1 MMVWQSWEKGIPMD
15 YRSDPLHAGRIFL
28 LSGRI
33 KDMDN
38 DLKNTSVKGFWW
50 KRFFYSVTGATND
63 YELGPNWFASVM
75 GTGIIANAAASLP
88 VFSDKLNGFALIVWC
103 LASLMLV
110 GLVLATF
117 VLLLQ
122 QHNTWKKHFSDPM
135 MAQFYGA
142 PPMAMLT
149 VAGGALL
156 LGGNIFGQ
164 EFALRISW
172 VLWFAGTMTGLGS
185 AIIIPYRLFTLFKVR
200 QDSAFGGWLMPV
212 VPPMVS
218 AAIGAMLV
226 PFTPAGVLR
235 ETMFYLCYSMFGLS
249 LVAALIIIS
258 MIWSRLA
265 HHGTSGTSRVP
276 TLWIVL
282 GPLGQ
287 SMTAVGILGTV
298 AKEAVPSEIAHGFE
312 LFAVLYSVPIFGF
325 VLLWTCFATLLTLR
339 ARRRHMGFALTYWA
353 FTFPV
358 GTCVTGI
365 AQLAYHT
372 GLPLFDWASILYY
385 IGLLIA
391 WTVAAFGTTKG
402 MITGHL
408 FRPPPVSVPP
418 IISVKE
424 PYFPGD
430 VEDDM

>member
-1 MMVWQSWEKGIPMD
+1 MG
-15 YRSDPLHAGRIFL
+15 
-28 LSGRI
+28 
-33 KDMDN
+33 N
-38 DLKNTSVKGFWW
+38 NLKNKSTKGFWW

-88 VFSDKLNGFALIVWC
+88 LFSKQLQGFALIIWC
-103 LASLMLV
+103 LASFMLI
-110 GLVLATF
+110 GLVLATCVF
-117 VLLLQ
+117 LIRGQ
-122 QHNTWKKHFSDPM
+122 ATWKKHFSDPM

-149 VAGGALL
+149 IAGGTLL
-156 LGGNIFGQ
+156 LGSDIVG
-164 EFALRISW
+164 EELALTVSW
-172 VLWFAGTMTGLGS
+172 TLWFTGTITGLGS
-185 AIIIPYRLFTLFKVR
+185 AIIIPYRLFTKFTVR

-226 PFTPAGVLR
+226 PYTPAGVLR
-235 ETMFYLCYSMFGLS
+235 ETMFYLCFSMFGLS

-287 SMTAVGILGTV
+287 SMTAAGILGIV
-298 AKEAVPSEIAHGFE
+298 AIDAVPSHIAQGFE
-312 LFAVLYSVPIFGF
+312 LFAVLYSVPVFGF
-325 VLLWTCFATLLTLR
+325 VLLWTCIATLLTIR
-339 ARRRHMGFALTYWA
+339 ARRRQMRFALTYWA

-372 GLPLFDWASILYY
+372 GLPLFEWTSIFYY
-385 IGLLIA
+385 IGLLTA
-391 WTVAAFGTTKG
+391 WAVAAFGTTKG

-408 FRPPPVSVPP
+408 FRPPPATVVPIVSVKD
-418 IISVKE
+418 SQE
-424 PYFPGD
+424 DGD
-430 VEDDM
+430 ESTIDM

>member
-1 MMVWQSWEKGIPMD
+1 MNNE
-15 YRSDPLHAGRIFL
+15 RR
-28 LSGRI
+28 
-33 KDMDN
+33 
-38 DLKNTSVKGFWW
+38 NTNVKGFWW

-88 VFSDKLNGFALIVWC
+88 LLSEKLQVFALIVWC
-103 LASLMLV
+103 IAFTMLAGLM
-110 GLVLATF
+110 LATF

-122 QHNTWKKHFSDPM
+122 GLSVWRKHFRDPM

-142 PPMAMLT
+142 PPMAILT
-149 VAGGALL
+149 IAGGTIL
-156 LGGNIFGQ
+156 LGDTILGQ
-164 EFALRISW
+164 EFALRVSW
-172 VLWFAGTMTGLGS
+172 ALWFLGTISGLGS
-185 AIIIPYRLFTLFKVR
+185 AVIIPYRLFTKFRVR

-218 AAIGAMLV
+218 SAIGAMLV
-226 PFTPAGVLR
+226 PHTPAGTIR
-235 ETMFYLCYSMFGLS
+235 ETMFYLCFSMFGLS
-249 LVAALIIIS
+249 MVTAAIIIS

-287 SMTAVGILGTV
+287 SMTAAGILGTV
-298 AKEAVPSEIAHGFE
+298 ADGAIPTHIAQGFE

-325 VLLWTCFATLLTLR
+325 VILWTCMATLLTFR
-339 ARRRHMGFALTYWA
+339 ARRRQMRFALTYWA

-365 AQLAYHT
+365 AQLAHHT
-372 GLPLFDWASILYY
+372 DLPLFEWVSIFFYLCLLTAWA
-385 IGLLIA
+385 
-391 WTVAAFGTTKG
+391 VAAFGTTRG

-408 FRPPPVSVPP
+408 FRPPASTSP
-418 IISVKE
+418 IISTKDPDFTGDILDE
-424 PYFPGD
+424 P
-430 VEDDM
+430 

>member
-1 MMVWQSWEKGIPMD
+1 MNS
-15 YRSDPLHAGRIFL
+15 
-28 LSGRI
+28 
-33 KDMDN
+33 
-38 DLKNTSVKGFWW
+38 DLKNPSAKGFWW

-88 VFSDKLNGFALIVWC
+88 VFSDKLHRFALIVWC
-103 LASLMLV
+103 LASIMLV
-110 GLVLATF
+110 GLFLATCAILIQRQN
-117 VLLLQ
+117 V
-122 QHNTWKKHFSDPM
+122 WKKHFRDPM

-156 LGGNIFGQ
+156 LGETLIGREAAYTITW
-164 EFALRISW
+164 A
-172 VLWFAGTMTGLGS
+172 LWFIGTITGLGS
-185 AIIIPYRLFTLFKVR
+185 AIIIPYRLFTRFEVR

-226 PFTPAGVLR
+226 PHTPVGVQR
-235 ETMFYLCYSMFGLS
+235 ETMFYLCFSMFGLS
-249 LVAALIIIS
+249 LVAAMIIIS

-287 SMTAVGILGTV
+287 SMTAAGILGTV
-298 AKEAVPSEIAHGFE
+298 AKGAVPSQIAQGFE
-312 LFAVLYSVPIFGF
+312 LFAVLYGVPVFGF
-325 VLLWTCFATLLTLR
+325 ILLWTCIAALLTLR
-339 ARRRHMGFALTYWA
+339 ARRRQMRFALTYWA

-365 AQLAYHT
+365 AQLAHHT
-372 GLPLFDWASILYY
+372 GLPLFNWASILYY
-385 IGLLIA
+385 VGLLAA
-391 WTVAAFGTTKG
+391 WAVAAFGTTKG

-408 FRPPPVSVPP
+408 FRPPSASAPP
-418 IISVKE
+418 IISSKE
-424 PYFPGD
+424 PDEPGAKEND
-430 VEDDM
+430 T